1 MKKIIL
7 LFCFIFTIAPVYAE
21 KPVYLK
27 CSLQTH
33 INQYGVRT
41 NIPYPEFTYFKIINN
56 KLYDNYN
63 ELLPSVF
70 TENKITI
77 DTQEQENDL
86 TILRETFIDRKTGLF
101 RTKTT
106 VLDRKRVLN
115 EAQGIGSC
123 VVDDGSK
130 FNKNLF

>member
-1 MKKIIL
+1 MKKVISLFIL
-7 LFCFIFTIAPVYAE
+7 FFTTAPVFAE
-21 KPVYLK
+21 NPVYLK
-27 CSLQTH
+27 CSLQTY

-56 KLYDNYN
+56 KLYNNYN

-70 TENKITI
+70 TENRITI
-77 DTQEQENDL
+77 NTQEQENDL

-101 RTKTT
+101 HVKTT

-123 VVDDGSK
+123 IIDDGNK